1 MQPFC
6 GGGTLFPVHATGIPE
21 ASPLLFIAF
30 RMAMVMWLVVQYGRW
45 KVVDAIDVGIRLI
58 FILLMGPPE
67 RWLLTILIER
77 RMSSMIIMVLTIMV
91 FAFVQHFMG
100 G

>member
-21 ASPLLFIAF
+21 ASPLLFMAF
-30 RMAMVMWLVVQYGRW
+30 RIATVVWLVVQYGRW

-58 FILLMGPPE
+58 FIFLMGPPE
-67 RWLLTILIER
+67 RRLLTILIER
-77 RMSSMIIMVLTIMV
+77 RMSSMLIMV
-91 FAFVQHFMG
+91 FTIVVFAYVHYFMG